1 MQVTSSRGRAGK
13 RSAKGPRD
21 GFTLLELILALAIL
35 CGAITALGE
44 LSRGGMRYA
53 QRARD
58 MTRAQLLCESK
69 LAEIAAGLTPAEP
82 QDSVP
87 FEATED
93 EAESEWLYSVEAAPL
108 DDEGLIQVRVV
119 VTKDVPPQKRPVE
132 FPLVRWMVDPS
143 IETTEAATSAE
154 SGSTSSTTGG
164 TL

>member
-1 MQVTSSRGRAGK
+1 MPATSPRGRAGK
-13 RSAKGPRD
+13 RSAQGVRD

-58 MTRAQLLCESK
+58 MTQAQLLCESK
-69 LAEIAAGLTPAEP
+69 LAEIAAGLTPAES

-87 FEATED
+87 FEATD
-93 EAESEWLYSVEAAPL
+93 DGAESEWLYSVEVAPL
-108 DDEGLIQVRVV
+108 DEEGLVEVRVV
-119 VTKDVPPQKRPVE
+119 VAKDVPARKRPVE

-143 IETTEAATSAE
+143 IETTEAAAGADSE
-154 SGSTSSTTGG
+154 STSSTTGG

>member
-1 MQVTSSRGRAGK
+1 MQATSSRARAGK
-13 RSAKGPRD
+13 RSAQGPRD

-58 MTRAQLLCESK
+58 MTWAQLLCESK

-87 FEATED
+87 FETTED
-93 EAESEWLYSVEAAPL
+93 GAESEWLYSVEVAPL
-108 DDEGLIQVRVV
+108 DEEGLIQVRVV
-119 VTKDVPPQKRPVE
+119 VTKDVPAGKRPVE

>member
-13 RSAKGPRD
+13 RPAKGPRD

-87 FEATED
+87 FETTED
-93 EAESEWLYSVEAAPL
+93 EAESEWLYSVEVAPL
-108 DDEGLIQVRVV
+108 DDEGLLQVRVV
-119 VTKDVPPQKRPVE
+119 VAKDVPAQKRPVE

-154 SGSTSSTTGG
+154 SESTGSTTGG